1 MRKII
6 RIISVLA
13 AIASACS
20 CRTSEESLPNISA
33 ELTIHGMSDDHWTYF
48 SFEKGEVVGTGKFD
62 DDADDAAWAQR
73 KDWDFAICGDYM
85 KTNSGDS
92 GIGKGGVQKD
102 NEHNY
107 ATLTTAPTEGYLPD
121 EEQIIR

>member
-1 MRKII
+1 M
-6 RIISVLA
+6 
-13 AIASACS
+13 
-20 CRTSEESLPNISA
+20 
-33 ELTIHGMSDDHWTYF
+33 
-48 SFEKGEVVGTGKFD
+48 
-62 DDADDAAWAQR
+62 
-73 KDWDFAICGDYM
+73 GDYM

-107 ATLTTAPTEGYLPD
+107 ATLTTAPTEGYLTD